1 MHNCK
6 DDDKEEIFDEE
17 EFYDD
22 EQEQDD
28 YDDEYSYLLD
38 DEEDEKDDVVID
50 EDNNE
55 GKKRRRSD
63 SKKKGSFIS
72 TILEWLITIVAALII
87 SFLINKFLIF
97 KVYIPSE
104 SMYPTLKVKDQLF
117 VTKMYSRDSI
127 QRGDILVFFSD
138 EFNELLIK
146 RVIGLP
152 GDDIVVKASGEV
164 LVNGE
169 VLEETYVVQKDETAI
184 FDLEF
189 KVPEDKYFF
198 LGDNRANSLDSRYW
212 SEPYIDFED
221 IRGEAR
227 IIIYPFNRIRI
238 LK

>member
-72 TILEWLITIVAALII
+72 TILEWLITIIAALII

>member
-17 EFYDD
+17 DFYDD

-50 EDNNE
+50 EDNE

-72 TILEWLITIVAALII
+72 TVLEWLITIVAALII

-138 EFNELLIK
+138 EFDELLIK

-227 IIIYPFNRIRI
+227 VIIYPFNRIRL

>member
-1 MHNCK
+1 MRDYK
-6 DDDKEEIFDEE
+6 DDHEDKEELFDEE
-17 EFYDD
+17 DFYD
-22 EQEQDD
+22 EQE
-28 YDDEYSYLLD
+28 DEYSYLLED
-38 DEEDEKDDVVID
+38 EDEEEKEI
-50 EDNNE
+50 EEENSN
-55 GKKRRRSD
+55 KKDTNKSN

-72 TILEWLITIVAALII
+72 TLLEWVITIVAALLI

-127 QRGDILVFFSD
+127 QRGDVLVFFSD

-152 GDDIVVKASGEV
+152 GDDIIVKSSGEV
-164 LVNGE
+164 LINGE
-169 VLEETYVVQKDETAI
+169 VLKEDYVVQKDETAI

-189 KVPEDKYFF
+189 KVPDDKYFF

-212 SEPYIDFED
+212 NDPYIDFED

-227 IIIYPFNRIRI
+227 IIIYPFNRIKL

>member
-38 DEEDEKDDVVID
+38 DEEDEKDDVVIY
-50 EDNNE
+50 EDNE

-87 SFLINKFLIF
+87 SFLINMFLIF

>member
-72 TILEWLITIVAALII
+72 TILEWLMTIVAALII

-152 GDDIVVKASGEV
+152 GDDIIVKASGEV

>member
-72 TILEWLITIVAALII
+72 TILEWLITIIAALII

-104 SMYPTLKVKDQLF
+104 SMYPTLKIKDQLF

-212 SEPYIDFED
+212 SQPYIDFED

>member
-38 DEEDEKDDVVID
+38 DEEDEKDDVVIY
-50 EDNNE
+50 EDNE
-55 GKKRRRSD
+55 CKKRRRSD

>member
-38 DEEDEKDDVVID
+38 DEEDEKDDVVIY
-50 EDNNE
+50 EDNE

-189 KVPEDKYFF
+189 KVHEDKYFF

>member
-38 DEEDEKDDVVID
+38 DEEDEKDDVVIY
-50 EDNNE
+50 EDNE

-169 VLEETYVVQKDETAI
+169 VLEEEYVVQKDETAI

>member
-38 DEEDEKDDVVID
+38 DEEDEKDDVVIY
-50 EDNNE
+50 EDNE

-63 SKKKGSFIS
+63 SNKKGSFIS

-221 IRGEAR
+221 IRGEAI

>member
-22 EQEQDD
+22 EQEQYD